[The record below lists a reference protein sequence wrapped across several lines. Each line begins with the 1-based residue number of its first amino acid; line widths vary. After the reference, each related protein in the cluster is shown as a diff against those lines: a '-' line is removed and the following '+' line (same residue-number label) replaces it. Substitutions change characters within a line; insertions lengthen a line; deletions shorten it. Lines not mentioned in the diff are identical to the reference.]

1 MSEAHN
7 NGPAGGPSREQLDI
21 LFQALADGAR
31 REIIRRLTTETTI
44 PKPDTVAAHH
54 VHVPMLAEAG
64 VVVDKDGVLTRG
76 PRFRAAR
83 SLLAESGDA

>member
-1 MSEAHN
+1 MSEVHKGESA
-7 NGPAGGPSREQLDI
+7 AGVTRECLDI

-31 REIIRRLTTETTI
+31 REIIRQLATETTV

-54 VHVPMLAEAG
+54 VHVPMLVEAG

-76 PRFRAAR
+76 PRFRSAR
-83 SLLAESGDA
+83 SLLAESQDA